1 MSAQGYDHLVIG
13 GGISGISAACYAK
26 QAGQKTLLIE
36 ANERLG
42 GCMNSQH
49 FETLDGYWVE
59 AGSHS
64 CFNSYGNLLALME
77 SHGLLEQITAKQ
89 KQGYKL
95 WRGEQ
100 RHTIPSSL
108 HFLELL
114 VSLPRLPGLRK
125 EELSVKEYYAVG
137 LGRHNYRDVF
147 GPAFRS
153 VICQDPDDFPA
164 DALFRKKPRRKEVL
178 RNFTLPEGLEEIPH
192 RLTERGGF
200 EVRQGTAATKI
211 ERDDLGY
218 QVQLVDGSQITTSTL
233 TLATPPDAASR
244 LLAEVLPEAA
254 RQIDDIG
261 VTEIDTLV
269 LVFDK
274 QILQLPEIAG
284 LISVDGPFL
293 SAVSRDFLEDA
304 RYRGFAF
311 HFPAAGLFADGL
323 SDDARIQ
330 AACRAL
336 DAHPDQVLAQK
347 LVRNR
352 LPSLRK
358 GHGARIATLDRQLN
372 GQGIGITGNWFL
384 GVSIEDCVTRSREEA
399 GRLFGHPA

>member
-1 MSAQGYDHLVIG
+1 MSAQTYDHLVIG
-13 GGISGISAACYAK
+13 GGISGVSAACYA
-26 QAGQKTLLIE
+26 QQSGQKTILIE
-36 ANERLG
+36 ASERLG

-49 FETLDGYWVE
+49 FENLDGYWVE

-77 SHGLLEQITAKQ
+77 SQGLLDRVTAKQ

-95 WRGEQ
+95 WRGQ
-100 RHTIPSSL
+100 RRRAIPASL

-114 VSLPRLPGLRK
+114 ISLPRLRGLHK
-125 EELSVKEYYAVG
+125 GALSVREYYGRG
-137 LGRHNYRDVF
+137 LGRRNYRDVF

-153 VICQDPDDFPA
+153 VICQNPDDFPA
-164 DALFRKKPRRKEVL
+164 DALFRKKPRRKDVL

-192 RLTERGGF
+192 RLSQDSGF
-200 EVRQGTAATKI
+200 EVRQGAAATMI
-211 ERDDLGY
+211 ERSHQGF
-218 QVQLVDGSQITTSTL
+218 QVQLQDGNALSTASL
-233 TLATPPDAASR
+233 TLATPPDVASG
-244 LLAEVLPEAA
+244 LLAEILPEGATV
-254 RQIDDIG
+254 IGEIG
-261 VTEIDTLV
+261 VTEIDSLI

-274 QILQLPEIAG
+274 TQLEIPEIAG

-293 SAVSRDFLEDA
+293 SAVSRDFLEDP

-311 HFPAAGLFADGL
+311 HFPTDAL
-323 SDDARIQ
+323 SADARLQ
-330 AACRAL
+330 AACQAL
-336 DAHPDQVLAQK
+336 DAQPDQVLAQR

-358 GHGARIATLDRQLN
+358 GHAARIATLDQLLV

-384 GVSIEDCVTRSREEA
+384 GVSIEDCITRSREETE
-399 GRLFGHPA
+399 RLFGHSV